1 MAQRRKACTFLE
13 IVERRVTVEK
23 CATARVL
30 TGQAYMEA
38 FLGQRTVGHG
48 FGETPVP
55 RQFADAHLGA
65 VVPDLLNAR
74 IQREAVGQLQQWIAE
89 PFHRTRRPR
98 DRMNVE

>member
-1 MAQRRKACTFLE
+1 MAQRRKACTVLE
-13 IVERRVTVEK
+13 IVDRRVTVEK

-48 FGETPVP
+48 FGETPVH

-65 VVPDLLNAR
+65 VVPDLLHAR
-74 IQREAVGQLQQWIAE
+74 MQREAVRRSEEHTAELQSLMRQSYAA
-89 PFHRTRRPR
+89 
-98 DRMNVE
+98 